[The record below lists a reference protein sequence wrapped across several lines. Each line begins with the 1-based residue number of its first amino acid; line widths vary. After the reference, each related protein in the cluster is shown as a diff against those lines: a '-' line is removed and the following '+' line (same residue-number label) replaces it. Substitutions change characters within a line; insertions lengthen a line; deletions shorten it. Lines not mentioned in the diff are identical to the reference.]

1 MLSPISYERDCHEIV
16 STLVNHKIL
25 VGKQRDK
32 GLEKARILW
41 TKAYPGEPFEVE
53 LNYPVFDVPSFKS
66 KIHYD
71 IAQAC
76 SRQRVFYYQVSL
88 PHYGDEKFLKNA
100 AERYKHHLL
109 LKQKDPKAFLVP
121 CYDFDLIWHAHQVQP
136 IIYRKDTLQILGKV
150 LKHDDSVNDRRPG
163 SKLTVSHHQTREKWS
178 LSGEKFGLNGAMFR
192 GEPPRQ
198 LHFVS
203 VDYSSLESNQ
213 YTVQLVSLE
222 VQGLPESKSY
232 TIQMD
237 VANGERVINKSVKGP
252 TADVRVSSK
261 FTLSTSKSRAL
272 KVGSICIN
280 NLNYNQLM
288 ISSESCFR
296 FPIAF

>member
-1 MLSPISYERDCHEIV
+1 
-16 STLVNHKIL
+16 
-25 VGKQRDK
+25 
-32 GLEKARILW
+32 
-41 TKAYPGEPFEVE
+41 
-53 LNYPVFDVPSFKS
+53 
-66 KIHYD
+66 
-71 IAQAC
+71 
-76 SRQRVFYYQVSL
+76 
-88 PHYGDEKFLKNA
+88 
-100 AERYKHHLL
+100 
-109 LKQKDPKAFLVP
+109 
-121 CYDFDLIWHAHQVQP
+121 
-136 IIYRKDTLQILGKV
+136 
-150 LKHDDSVNDRRPG
+150 
-163 SKLTVSHHQTREKWS
+163 
-178 LSGEKFGLNGAMFR
+178 MFR

-252 TADVRVSSK
+252 AADVRVSSK